1 LLTVQILF
9 LQDNGINE
17 SLALADL
24 SAVLRNAGH
33 QVTLVLGDE
42 EDDLVARL
50 RAGDPGLAVIP
61 CPIAGHL
68 RALED
73 ARRIKAVRPECI
85 TLLGGTYATFSPE
98 LARLPEVDVLLL
110 GEGEGAVL
118 ELAGRIEAGE
128 GFEDV
133 ANLVMERDGE
143 LIQNPMRPLVEDLDE
158 LPIPDRDL
166 YFDSYPFIARLP
178 WKKFATGRGCFHE
191 CGFCWND
198 ALREMYAGGGRF
210 TRRKSPRRAVDE
222 IVRVQRS
229 HPLEH
234 VHFSDDLF
242 TVHPKWLE
250 EFAPLYRSEVGL
262 PFTCNSSI
270 PLVTRRTTTALAEGG
285 CVGVG
290 IGLECGNEDLRSA
303 ILGKTVTNDD
313 VHEAARL
320 VKSHGMQLSTFNMV
334 GSPGETIDNV
344 WETIHL
350 NRAIGVD
357 HVRVTIAIP
366 MPFTRFEDDAI
377 ARGLLSERSGAS
389 RVETLMEPEVLFDG
403 PDKEALLNLYMLFRL
418 AVHVPAS
425 EALVRYLIRRPHAR
439 WMQAL
444 RLWGIYEEKRIT
456 HISWLD
462 GLRYFRHVGDPRKRT
477 ANYVTLI

>member
-1 LLTVQILF
+1 MLNIMF

-17 SLALADL
+17 SLGVTDL
-24 SAVLRNAGH
+24 SAVLRAEGYN
-33 QVTLVLGDE
+33 VELVLGDE
-42 EDDLVARL
+42 ERDLRQRL
-50 RAGDPGLAVIP
+50 AQSSPALVVIP
-61 CPIAGHL
+61 CPVAGHE
-68 RALED
+68 RALAD
-73 ARRIKAVRPECI
+73 ARVVKEVHRGCV
-85 TLLGGTYATFSPE
+85 TVLGGTYATFSPE
-98 LARLPEVDVLLL
+98 LARLPQVDSVFI

-118 ELAGRIEAGE
+118 ELAKRIADGE
-128 GFEDV
+128 SYDDV
-133 ANLVMERDGE
+133 ANLVVERDGE
-143 LIQNPMRPLVEDLDE
+143 LIKNPMRALIEDLDS
-158 LPIPDRDL
+158 LPFPDRDL
-166 YFDSYPFIARLP
+166 YFETYPFIAQLP

-198 ALREMYAGGGRF
+198 ALREMYEGGGRF

-222 IVRVQRS
+222 ILRVKQS
-229 HPLEH
+229 YPLEH

-242 TVHPKWLE
+242 TVHPAWLE
-250 EFAPLYRSEVGL
+250 EFAPLYRNEIGV

-270 PLVTRRTTTALAEGG
+270 PLVTERTTTALESAG

-290 IGLECGNEDLRSA
+290 IGLECGNEELRGE
-303 ILGKTVTNDD
+303 ILGKVITNED

-334 GSPGETIDNV
+334 GSPGETVENV

-366 MPFTRFEDDAI
+366 LPFTRFEDHAMEK
-377 ARGLLSERSGAS
+377 GLLKEHDGAS
-389 RVETLMEPEVLFDG
+389 RVTTLMEPEVLFETPERD
-403 PDKEALLNLYMLFRL
+403 ALVNLYMLFRL

-425 EALVRYLIRRPHAR
+425 EPLVRRLIKRTDAR
-439 WMQAL
+439 WLQPF

-456 HISWLD
+456 HINWFD
-462 GLRYFRHVGDPRKRT
+462 GLRYFSHVGDPRKRT